1 MHRNSTIHLAAALIL
16 SAVAAPAANAAMP
29 GGSTIYAGLWSSN
42 EETPAYG
49 IYSLSTDGPELKL
62 ADPKG
67 SQIGY
72 PMRSGWIADGKLCG
86 YYVKES
92 YSIVEEHYYIEVD
105 ASGATTRF
113 DQLPDNCGYMFA
125 ATYNP
130 DDRYIYGY
138 GLTGDYSY
146 ALLKAPADNPGN
158 IQPVRE
164 FEWDADEE
172 CLSIAYNTSD
182 QKLYGVN
189 ARGKFVTIDKT
200 SGIQKIIADTPDG
213 TDGIISGM
221 CYSPKENLLYWNP
234 QFTDGSSAIYTVTA
248 DGSKFTKVYDCAHNE
263 QYNFMICP
271 DKAATAE
278 SPAAPVI
285 KSVNFEG
292 GATSGSFVLTLP
304 AATVG
309 SQPLAGLIGWQALL
323 DGEQASEGTGAA
335 GSDVTVNFSN
345 LAEGNHIFTFRALS
359 GRAVSENTSRPMWV
373 GVDTPAP
380 TAKVTLTHDR
390 VMWEEV
396 TSGVNGGWIDLENLE
411 YEVLLNGEHAFS
423 QSAGN
428 LYGFHQLSTAE
439 LKRYT
444 ASVIVQAGGKSSEAA
459 LSNDL
464 ALGTPLQ
471 PSFTLVP
478 DREDVEKMSVID
490 ANGDGRTWS
499 YSLYQECAKSSFGSG
514 IPMDDWLILSPVD
527 FKKETSYTLAID
539 VQSCNGTY
547 TEESMRVCI
556 ADTPDPAAMTRVLIP
571 TFKPERAL
579 NTWKADFTLPADG
592 TYYIGFHTDSAPDQE
607 GILLSNISLHRTGE
621 VAITDTEADDADI
634 PAEYFTLQ
642 GIRVDAPASGL
653 YIVRRG
659 TRVAKVLL
667 P

>member
-16 SAVAAPAANAAMP
+16 SATAASSAHAAMP

-42 EETPAYG
+42 EQTPAYG
-49 IYSLSTDGPELKL
+49 IYSLGTDGPELKL

-67 SQIGY
+67 SQVGY
-72 PMRSGWIADGKLCG
+72 PMRSAWIADGKLCG
-86 YYVKES
+86 YYVKDN
-92 YSIVEEHYYIEVD
+92 YSVAEEQYFIEID
-105 ASGATTRF
+105 ATGATTRF
-113 DQLPDNCGYMFA
+113 DALSNDCGYMFA
-125 ATYNP
+125 ATFNP
-130 DDRYIYGY
+130 DDRCIYGY
-138 GLTGDYSY
+138 GLTADFSY
-146 ALLKAPADNPGN
+146 ALLKAPAEDPGN
-158 IQPVRE
+158 LQVVRE
-164 FEWDADEE
+164 FEWDANEE

-182 QKLYGVN
+182 QKLYGINTRGEFVN
-189 ARGKFVTIDKT
+189 IDRA
-200 SGIQKIIADTPDG
+200 SGLQKVIADVPDG
-213 TDGIISGM
+213 IDGFISGM
-221 CYSPKENLLYWNP
+221 CYSPKENLFYWNP

-248 DGSKFTKVYDCAHNE
+248 DGSNFTKIFDCTHNE
-263 QYNFMICP
+263 QYNFLICP

-285 KSVNFEG
+285 KSADFPG
-292 GATSGSFVLTLP
+292 GAVTGSFTITLP
-304 AATVG
+304 SVTES
-309 SQPLAGLIGWQALL
+309 SQPLSGQIGWEALL
-323 DGEQASEGTGAA
+323 DGEQASQGSGAP

-359 GRAVSENTSRPMWV
+359 GSAVSENASHSMWV
-373 GVDTPAP
+373 GVDTPKA

-396 TSGVNGGWIDLENLE
+396 TTGANGGWIDLENLE
-411 YEVLLNGEHAFS
+411 YEVLLNGKHAFS
-423 QSAGN
+423 QAAGN

-444 ASVIVQAGGKSSEAA
+444 ASVIVKAGGKASEATS
-459 LSNDL
+459 SNEL

-527 FKKETSYTLAID
+527 FKEETSYTLSID
-539 VQSCNGTY
+539 VQTCSSTY
-547 TEESMRVCI
+547 LDESMRVCI

-571 TFKPERAL
+571 TFKPERAI

-621 VAITDTEADDADI
+621 VAITDTEADATDT
-634 PAEYFTLQ
+634 PAEYYTPQ

-659 TRVAKVLL
+659 TRVTKVLL